1 MKKCVA
7 LILSLLLVLACC
19 ACNDSS
25 TKENAV
31 CYLLDQSNSLP
42 GIAKDI
48 PVASETK
55 WWNEVSFQS
64 DTAKKEM
71 TAEFGGKTYTVSY
84 KYSYYDDYNSF
95 ETDYYDGG
103 DGLEF
108 GINAANGKL
117 VYINLKTLSFFE
129 EEPLLPEKSGIEDE
143 SAKIAKDVASQF
155 VDISEYELISSYV
168 TPYQPDEGQASSMNF
183 YTYTYC
189 KTVNGVNSSAYIS
202 VQVTS
207 KGNIASVVIGDTDAF
222 AGNASQKVKAYKN
235 IDVDEIVL
243 DTMKE
248 ITKDLES
255 PTCKIEKKYFSVT
268 PDGELVAVV
277 SATCDYY
284 EIIDG
289 EVSEYPSGGGLVFVV
304 K

>member
-7 LILSLLLVLACC
+7 LLLSLLLVLACC
-19 ACNDSS
+19 GCNDSG

-48 PVASETK
+48 PVASESK
-55 WWNEVSFQS
+55 WWNGISFKS
-64 DTAKKEM
+64 DSAKKEK
-71 TAEFGGKTYTVSY
+71 TAEFGGKTYTGSY

-155 VDISEYELISSYV
+155 ADISEYELISSDV
-168 TPYQPDEGQASSMNF
+168 TPFQPDDLQKPSMKF

-189 KTVNGVNSSAYIS
+189 KTVNGVNSSAYVT

-207 KGNIASVVIGDTDAF
+207 KGNIACVVVGDTDAF
-222 AGNASQKVKAYKN
+222 AGNVSQKVKAYKN
-235 IDVDEIVL
+235 IDVDGIVL
-243 DTMKE
+243 DTMDE

-255 PTCKIEKKYFSVT
+255 PTCKIEKKYYSVS
-268 PDGELVAVV
+268 PDGEVVVVV

-289 EVSEYPSGGGLVFVV
+289 EVSEYPSGAGFVFVV